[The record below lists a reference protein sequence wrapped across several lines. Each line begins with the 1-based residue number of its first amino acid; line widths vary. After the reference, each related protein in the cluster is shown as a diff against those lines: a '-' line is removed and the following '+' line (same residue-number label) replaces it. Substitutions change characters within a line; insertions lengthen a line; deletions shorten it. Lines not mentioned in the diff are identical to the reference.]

1 MDAAQEVKSRLN
13 IEDVISEYV
22 LLKRTG
28 RNFKGLSPWTHEK
41 TPSFIVSPE
50 KGIWHDFSSGKGG
63 DVISFVMEMEGLDFR
78 GALELLARKAGV
90 DLEQFNQP
98 AAKDARPKAYVL
110 KALALGA
117 RFYQK
122 HLLANQ
128 QALKYLLTD
137 RGFSKQT
144 LLDWQLGFSPN
155 ARNAMTEF
163 LTKQGFDMHEIKL
176 TGLIGE
182 RSGRSYDMFRGRI
195 MIPLQDS
202 RGQVIGFTARQL
214 IEEPNSPKYINT
226 PQTLVYDKSR
236 HVFGLH
242 LAKESIRKTGY
253 VVVVEGNMDVIASH
267 QAGVTN
273 VVATAGTAIT
283 ESHLRELKRFTGDI
297 RLSFDADRAGLEA
310 TERAIPLAQ
319 KVGVD
324 LSIITIKN
332 AKDNDELIRKHGV
345 KAWQQAID
353 DKLYAPDWVIERYA
367 EQLDLETAQGKRL
380 FADAVLAVVRRLG
393 DAVEQDHYL
402 QKIADMTDSTI
413 EAVRK
418 KFLNQGE
425 VTTVGPR
432 KNHKELAAMNRA
444 EVEYLRLQDHF
455 LAVMFFS
462 PKLREQLNDVK
473 LEYFSDEPQRMIYEF
488 LLSHPDYKGG
498 KRLPSVLMPVNDYVK
513 ILSLQFEELYQG
525 LLAQDLAEQ
534 AAGLKQRLIEKY
546 ATSEKSRLA
555 EQMQQTTDEAEL
567 HKLMKQVDAL
577 NKLIKH

>member
-1 MDAAQEVKSRLN
+1 MDAASEIKSRLN
-13 IEDVISEYV
+13 IEDVIAEYV
-22 LLKRTG
+22 QLKRTG

-50 KGIWHDFSSGKGG
+50 KAIWHDFSSGKGG
-63 DVISFVMEMEGLDFR
+63 DVITFVMEMEGLDFR

-90 DLEQFNQP
+90 DLEQYNQP

-110 KALALGA
+110 KALDLGT

-122 HLLANQ
+122 QLTASRLAVQ
-128 QALKYLLTD
+128 YLRKD
-137 RGFSKQT
+137 RGFTKQT
-144 LLDWQLGFSPN
+144 LLDWQIGYSPL

-176 TGLIGE
+176 TGLVGE

-195 MIPLQDS
+195 MIPLQDA

-214 IEEPNSPKYINT
+214 IDEPNSPKYINT
-226 PQTLVYDKSR
+226 PGTLVYDKSR

-242 LAKESIRKTGY
+242 LAKEAIRKSGY

-267 QAGVTN
+267 QAGVKN

-283 ESHLRELKRFTGDI
+283 ESHLRELKRFTGDV

-319 KVGVD
+319 KVGID
-324 LSIITIKN
+324 LSIITIKD
-332 AKDNDELIRKHGV
+332 AKDCDELIKKHGV
-345 KAWQQAID
+345 KTWQKAID
-353 DKLYAPDWVIERYA
+353 ERLYAPDWVIERYA
-367 EQLDLETAQGKRL
+367 EQLNLDTAQGKRL
-380 FADAVLAVVRRLG
+380 FADAVLTVVRRLS

-402 QKIADMTDSTI
+402 QKIAQMTDSRI

-418 KFLNQGE
+418 KFESQPGGSIIL
-425 VTTVGPR
+425 PR
-432 KNHKELAAMNRA
+432 KQHKELATPDGA
-444 EVEYLRLQDHF
+444 EVEYRRLQDHF

-462 PKLREQLNDVK
+462 PKLREHLNDVR
-473 LEYFSDEPQRMIYEF
+473 LEYFPDEPQSTIYEF
-488 LLSHPDYKGG
+488 LLANPDYRGG
-498 KRLPSVLMPVNDYVK
+498 KRPPSVLMPVNDYVK

-534 AAGLKQRLIEKY
+534 AVGLKQRLTEKY
-546 ATSEKSRLA
+546 AKSRKTKLA
-555 EQMQQTTDEAEL
+555 KQLQQTSNEAEL
-567 HKLMKQVDAL
+567 RKLMKQVDEL
-577 NKLIKH
+577 NKLINH